1 MPDNPN
7 ALIQLIKQIETLR
20 DYNMNNIMNGPLL
33 VHCSAGVGRTGCFL
47 ALMIGIKQI
56 DAENLVDVVQIV
68 CRLRKDR

>member
-1 MPDNPN
+1 
-7 ALIQLIKQIETLR
+7 
-20 DYNMNNIMNGPLL
+20 MNNIMNGPLL

-47 ALMIGIKQI
+47 ALMTGIKQI